1 MKPEDFENLLIVE
14 LELQQLPVRAYPADP
29 KNYFP
34 EHDPGEVLVRYEGRK
49 PLERDLAG
57 QHSRV
62 KFFAEI
68 VVVTRQVRDTDGAY
82 NWLQKIHDTLEGCT
96 LDGMTGQLTLD
107 VESYMDEK
115 DGLWQFGQKWS
126 VETDVFQNWAD
137 DYMLENLIQEEE
149 LVEEEEAI

>member
-34 EHDPGEVLVRYEGRK
+34 AHDPGEVLVRYEGRK

-126 VETDVFQNWAD
+126 VETDVFHMWQD
-137 DYMLENLIQEEE
+137 SFLDNLVPDEELIEEE
-149 LVEEEEAI
+149 G

>member
-1 MKPEDFENLLIVE
+1 MTPETFENLLIAE
-14 LELQQLPVRAYPADP
+14 LALQEMPVRAYPADP

-49 PLERDLAG
+49 PLERDLSG

-68 VVVTRQVRDTDGAY
+68 VVATRQVREDGGAY
-82 NWLQKIHDTLEGCT
+82 DWLQKIHDTLEGCT
-96 LDGMTGQLTLD
+96 LEGMTGQLTLD
-107 VESYMDEK
+107 VESFMDER

-126 VETDVFQNWAD
+126 VETDVYQTYTDSYEHDNLGAD
-137 DYMLENLIQEEE
+137 
-149 LVEEEEAI
+149 